1 MPAAFMRA
9 KLDRSIRT
17 ETQMTDFLILYAS
30 THGHTAKIA
39 DRLAQT
45 VQVAGAA
52 ADVIDAHEAPED
64 LSRYDA
70 VIVGGSIH
78 AGRYQRD
85 VRDWIKR
92 HANELSATPSAFF
105 SVCLTA
111 ADDTDESRS
120 ASRTYIDEMMEETGW
135 TPDRAVTFA
144 GALQYREYDF
154 ATRLV
159 MRLLMKRGHHETDT
173 SRDFDYTD
181 WDAVGR
187 FGEDCVAMVAGVATA

>member
-1 MPAAFMRA
+1 MPAAIIRA
-9 KLDRSIRT
+9 KLGRPIPT
-17 ETQMTDFLILYAS
+17 ETHMTAFLIVYAS

-45 VQVAGAA
+45 VQVGGAA
-52 ADVIDAHEAPED
+52 ADVIDAQESPDD

-85 VRDWIKR
+85 LRAWIKG

-120 ASRTYIDEMMEETGW
+120 ASRTYIDELIEETGW

-144 GALQYREYDF
+144 GALQYLEYDF

-159 MRLLMKRGHHETDT
+159 MRLLMKHGHHETDT

-187 FGEDCVAMVAGVATA
+187 FGEDCVAMAARVATA